1 MSARLVRVSSVR
13 RARVLTF
20 LVALA
25 PAPLLAQLVTPKTV
39 PVHQSD
45 QFAIFPSDRVGM
57 AGVAVAVDD
66 TLADPFVNNP
76 AKATRLRQAVF
87 FATPY
92 FHAVSEDRGGGRTL
106 PLGGA
111 GTFGRWSAAGI
122 VALQQLDRPSAR
134 WGARTSERNATN
146 RYAAGVLARRFG
158 GVSVGASALHAGL
171 GAVDGVDLLYAGSD
185 RISQDGS
192 LTDLRL
198 GLTKQ
203 WAGGRVL
210 DVVALHNRTDMTHDV
225 HFTTWRWDS
234 TARRTIT
241 TERDEHNIDRTH
253 VWGAHT
259 QLVQPVGANGWRLGG
274 LATVNRLSHPKIPN
288 YVVMNIPR
296 DPGTTYAY
304 NVGVAA
310 GRAVG
315 PTTFGIDLTYEP
327 MTSETWADAAADTT
341 GPAGTIRAGG
351 RTVENRFRFDN
362 VRLRVGAGRDYAIG
376 SDRRSAIGYQVGLAA
391 YAIDY
396 RLRQWNRVQGT
407 FRVQDEDWMEWTPT
421 LALRVR
427 ARDLDVRYAYR
438 ATCGNGT
445 SCLPGGR
452 EDDGLVF
459 APNASGGLGTGGV
472 IAAPS
477 APLTFDGG
485 RASAHQL
492 TIIVPIR

>member
-1 MSARLVRVSSVR
+1 VR
-13 RARVLTF
+13 RTRALPF
-20 LVALA
+20 LLACALA
-25 PAPLLAQLVTPKTV
+25 PAPLTAQLVTPKTV

-76 AKATRLRQAVF
+76 AKATRLRQPVL

-92 FHAVSEDRGGGRTL
+92 FHAISENRGGGRTL

-111 GTFGRWSAAGI
+111 GSFGRWSAAGL

-146 RYAAGVLARRFG
+146 RYAAGVLARRFDG
-158 GVSVGASALHAGL
+158 GVSVGVSALHAGL

-185 RISQDGS
+185 RIRQDGG

-198 GLTKQ
+198 GATKQ

-225 HFTTWRWDS
+225 HFTTWRWDPV
-234 TARRTIT
+234 ARRASM
-241 TERDEHNIDRTH
+241 TERDEHNVDRTH
-253 VWGAHT
+253 IWGAHT
-259 QLVQPVGANGWRLGG
+259 QLVQPVGTNGWRVGG
-274 LATVNRLSHPKIPN
+274 LATFNRLSHPKIPN
-288 YVVMNIPR
+288 YVIMNIPR
-296 DPGTTYAY
+296 DPGTTFGY

-310 GRAVG
+310 GRVVG
-315 PTTFGIDLTYEP
+315 PTTFGVDVTYEP
-327 MTSETWADAAADTT
+327 MTSETWADAATDTT
-341 GPAGTIRAGG
+341 GPGGLIRAGG

-362 VRLRVGAGRDYAIG
+362 MRLRVGAGRDYAIG
-376 SDRRSAIGYQVGLAA
+376 GDRKSAIGYQVGLAA

-396 RLRQWNRVQGT
+396 RLRQWNRVQGSY
-407 FRVQDEDWMEWTPT
+407 RVQDEDWMEWTPT
-421 LALRVR
+421 LALRIR

-438 ATCGNGT
+438 ATCGNGN
-445 SCLPGGR
+445 SCLSGGR
-452 EDDGLVF
+452 ADDGLVF
-459 APNASGGLGTGGV
+459 APNAGGDLGTGGV

-492 TIIVPIR
+492 TIVVPIR